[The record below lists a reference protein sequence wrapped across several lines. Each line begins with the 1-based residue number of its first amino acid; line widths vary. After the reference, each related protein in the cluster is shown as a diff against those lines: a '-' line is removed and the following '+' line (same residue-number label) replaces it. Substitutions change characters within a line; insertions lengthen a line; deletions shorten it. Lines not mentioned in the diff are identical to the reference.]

1 MLLVRRI
8 PSDSFPPQLSE
19 LSSVFR
25 PNAGG
30 GWIGGRA
37 GTDEADRGG
46 GEVDLLQRLVR
57 ELGVAQA
64 MGDKESAM
72 GGPTARPKDAV
83 GSGAS
88 VSHQEQR
95 QRILER

>member
-25 PNAGG
+25 SNAGG

-64 MGDKESAM
+64 MGDEESAM

-83 GSGAS
+83 GSGPS
-88 VSHQEQR
+88 VSQEQR